1 MQEAFP
7 DEKTRVTS
15 AAFCNY
21 YFYYP
26 AINIVFRQTSPF
38 QPNNLS
44 SSHFQPSKHPEDN
57 TAYNNAVCI
66 DGKININTASQE
78 ELMLLPGIGET
89 LSQRI
94 IAYRES
100 IGNFSSIEELLI
112 IKGIGRTSLDKLS
125 EYITLGG

>member
-1 MQEAFP
+1 MKKQGLHPLHFATIIF
-7 DEKTRVTS
+7 TFLLLILFLGRL
-15 AAFCNY
+15 
-21 YFYYP
+21 
-26 AINIVFRQTSPF
+26 SPF

-44 SSHFQPSKHPEDN
+44 SSHFQTSKHPEDN

-100 IGNFSSIEELLI
+100 IGNFSSIEELLN